1 MSIDLVPSCLPFYPL
16 PFLSSFP
23 PFSCPLFPH
32 LPLLLALLYRQSMDL
47 VSTLNP
53 CLEDLRVTQTKARAS
68 LTKSQGQWDKRKEML
83 DMLLPHD
90 VVGTSKTD

>member
-1 MSIDLVPSCLPFYPL
+1 
-16 PFLSSFP
+16 
-23 PFSCPLFPH
+23 
-32 LPLLLALLYRQSMDL
+32 MDL

-90 VVGTSKTD
+90 VVGAS